1 MSQLFYDEQ
10 ILLGLIAKGDETA
23 FRELYNRYFTRL
35 SAYVFKF
42 CKSATITE
50 DVLQEVF
57 MKLWVNRSVCNQIE
71 SAEAYILSIAKNT
84 TIDWLRKLSRQTT
97 LVVDLATQVAEC
109 GNEAENK
116 FSLES
121 LEILIADAL
130 SQLSSQKQQVFQLS
144 KIVGFSHDEI
154 ADELHLSKSTV
165 KNHLSETLKHIRK
178 HIQPGVPSEVLMFL
192 VLLSTL
198 RD

>member
-1 MSQLFYDEQ
+1 MSQRSYDER
-10 ILLGLIAKGDETA
+10 LLLPLIAKGDEIA
-23 FRELYNRYFTRL
+23 FKQLYDQYFTRL
-35 SAYVFKF
+35 SAYVFKL
-42 CKSATITE
+42 CKSASITE

-57 MKLWVNRSVCNQIE
+57 IKLWLNRSVCTPIE

-97 LVVDLATQVAEC
+97 LIVDLSTQVAEC
-109 GNEAENK
+109 GNAAENK
-116 FSLES
+116 LSLENLES
-121 LEILIADAL
+121 LITKAL

-144 KIVGFSHDEI
+144 KVVGFSHDEI

-178 HIQPGVPSEVLMFL
+178 HLQPGVASEVLLFL
-192 VLLSTL
+192 ALLSAIQE
-198 RD
+198 